1 MINAFAMGAAL
12 VLAAASS
19 PHYSVV
25 ERIPGPDGEYD
36 YISVDGERVYV
47 AREHG
52 VMVVNL
58 ATRAVTERL
67 VEIASASA
75 VLVIPGTNLM
85 LTTEYDAD
93 QVVLFDRDT
102 GAVKARIPAGKAP
115 DGALYDPVSAL
126 AFVMNAKS
134 NDVTLIDLTQAKAVG
149 TLALNGKP
157 EAGVA
162 DGHGHVFINIED
174 TAEIAVVD
182 SKSRKVTKRIKL
194 DDCVEPTGIA
204 YDSVGATLVSAC
216 HNGIARL
223 IDAQTGAS
231 RGAVKIGADADGA
244 LFDSERRIVWIPGDD
259 GTLTWFRLETN
270 GRVTV
275 VDNVPTE
282 PGARTAALDPKTGR
296 IYLPA
301 QQTPGTFKVLVVAP
315 TPRTP
320 PRAP

>member
-1 MINAFAMGAAL
+1 MINAVLMGAAL
-12 VLAAASS
+12 ALAAANS
-19 PHYSVV
+19 PRYSVV

-58 ATRAVTERL
+58 TTKAVTERL
-67 VEIASASA
+67 VEIASGSA

-85 LTTEYDAD
+85 LTTEYDSNQAA
-93 QVVLFDRDT
+93 LFDRST
-102 GAVKARIPAGKAP
+102 GAVKARIPTGTAP
-115 DGALYDPVSAL
+115 DAALYDSASAL

-134 NDVTLIDLTQAKAVG
+134 NDATLIDVENAKAVG
-149 TLALNGKP
+149 TIALGGKP
-157 EAGVA
+157 ESGVA
-162 DGHGHVFINIED
+162 DGRGNVFINIED

-194 DDCVEPTGIA
+194 DDCVAPTGIA
-204 YDSVGATLVSAC
+204 YDPVGATLVSAC

-244 LFDSERRIVWIPGDD
+244 LFDSERRIVWIPGND

-270 GRVTV
+270 GRVTIV
-275 VDNVPTE
+275 ENVATE

-296 IYLPA
+296 VYLPA
-301 QQTPGTFKVLVVAP
+301 RQAPGTFKVLVVAP

-320 PRAP
+320 